1 MESRKLFELLTS
13 RENNRELGFLSSR
26 NKSRL
31 VIKIDN
37 SKRMYV
43 RKSSQKVYKDIPKL
57 NTVLDKK
64 NLELPQGLV
73 IVGSREN
80 IKDKYKDFKH
90 KIPVFVRYIKPK
102 KFSRPISCSPLSSKK
117 PLREPIKINLNFAP
131 DDQMSDAE
139 DSIMESKL
147 K

>member
-43 RKSSQKVYKDIPKL
+43 RKCSQKVYKDIPKL
-57 NTVLDKK
+57 NTILDKK

-102 KFSRPISCSPLSSKK
+102 KLPRPISCSPLSSKK